1 MLFHLRDAFRA
12 GDVWLARSRRYGDI
26 RKALLSAPAVA
37 DADHSLPAPAS
48 PHDWLAERRFALDK
62 GLRRLAAAARAGAV
76 AGGSIMMKLPTGIVG
91 NIGLYYACYRLSAL
105 GWNVMPTARNTRGID
120 VVCFS
125 VDGKTVRTIQ
135 VKSLTKADTVPLGT
149 DLEKIMGD
157 FWVIVNSLGT
167 NHPRAYILLPH
178 EVQALA
184 VRNRSGKRAYWLPL
198 KQYAV
203 DAFEEQWQRIGQPR
217 PAPPASST

>member
-1 MLFHLRDAFRA
+1 
-12 GDVWLARSRRYGDI
+12 
-26 RKALLSAPAVA
+26 
-37 DADHSLPAPAS
+37 
-48 PHDWLAERRFALDK
+48 
-62 GLRRLAAAARAGAV
+62 
-76 AGGSIMMKLPTGIVG
+76 MKLPTGIVG

-184 VRNRSGKRAYWLPL
+184 VRNRGGKQAYWLPL

-203 DAFEEQWQRIGQPR
+203 DAFEEQWRRVGQPR
-217 PAPPASST
+217 PAPPAAST

>member
-1 MLFHLRDAFRA
+1 
-12 GDVWLARSRRYGDI
+12 
-26 RKALLSAPAVA
+26 
-37 DADHSLPAPAS
+37 
-48 PHDWLAERRFALDK
+48 
-62 GLRRLAAAARAGAV
+62 
-76 AGGSIMMKLPTGIVG
+76 MMKLPTGIVG

-167 NHPRAYILLPH
+167 NHPRPYILLPH